1 MSMKGVQQYPDGYL
15 SKMPV
20 FQYVLLSLLFPLWAA
35 AASLND
41 ILITQFKSVFCL
53 SNFASAFVQ
62 SAFYGGYF
70 LIAIPASL
78 IIKKT
83 SYKIAILIGLGF
95 YIIGCS
101 LFYPASHMAT
111 YSMFLVAIFVLAI
124 GLSFLETSAN
134 TYSSLIGPKDKSTL
148 RLNIS
153 QTVYPLGS
161 IIGVLLGKYLIFQNG
176 ESLQSQMSKMTPQQA
191 KVFGESVLQN
201 TLAPYKYLILILI
214 IVLIL
219 FAITKFPKCKPQN
232 VKGEVENKVS
242 ILETLKYLA
251 KNNNFKKGII
261 TQFIYVGMQI
271 TVWSFT
277 IRLALTLNNTI
288 NERSASTFMIYS
300 FIAFFIG
307 KVVANFLMNKFNA
320 TKVLFIYS
328 IIGCLSLIYTTLVPN
343 MTAVY
348 AAIVVSFLF
357 GPCWAT
363 IYTKTL
369 DTVEDKK
376 YTETAGAIIV
386 MAIIGGAI
394 IPTIQG
400 LVSDSLGSM
409 QLSFIVPTICFALVA
424 VYFYAEMKRFN
435 NISCG
440 KSPSSISGKST
451 L

>member
-1 MSMKGVQQYPDGYL
+1 MSMKDIKQYPDGYL

-41 ILITQFKSVFCL
+41 ILITQFKSIFFL
-53 SNFASAFVQ
+53 SDFASAFVQ

-95 YIIGCS
+95 YIVGCS

-134 TYSSLIGPKDKSTL
+134 TYSSLIGPKAKATL

-153 QTVYPLGS
+153 QTVYPIGS
-161 IIGVLLGKYLIFQNG
+161 IIGVLLGKYLIFGNG
-176 ESLQSQMSKMTPQQA
+176 ASLKIQMSKMTPQAA
-191 KVFGESVLQN
+191 KEFGETVLQN

-214 IVLIL
+214 VVLIL

-232 VKGEVENKVS
+232 VQGVVENKVS
-242 ILETLKYLA
+242 ILDTLKYLV
-251 KNNNFKKGII
+251 KNKNFKKGII
-261 TQFIYVGMQI
+261 TQFIYVGMQT

-277 IRLALTLNNTI
+277 IRLALTLDKSI

-307 KVVANFLMNKFNA
+307 KVVANFLMSKFQA
-320 TKVLFIYS
+320 VKVLFFYS
-328 IIGCLSLIYTTLVPN
+328 ILGCLSLVYVTLMPN
-343 MTAVY
+343 MTSVY
-348 AAIVVSFLF
+348 ATILVSFLF

-363 IYTKTL
+363 IFAKTL
-369 DTVEDKK
+369 DAVEDKK
-376 YTETAGAIIV
+376 HTETAGAIIV
-386 MAIIGGAI
+386 MSIIGGAI
-394 IPTIQG
+394 IPTVQG
-400 LVSDSLGSM
+400 LVSDSIGSM
-409 QLSFIVPTICFALVA
+409 QLSFVVPMICFALVA
-424 VYFYAEMKRFN
+424 VYFYAEMKRFKKGVKDN
-435 NISCG
+435 E
-440 KSPSSISGKST
+440 
-451 L
+451 

>member
-1 MSMKGVQQYPDGYL
+1 MSMKDIKQYPDGYL

-20 FQYVLLSLLFPLWAA
+20 FQYVLLSLLFPLWGA

-41 ILITQFKSVFCL
+41 ILITQFKSVFFL
-53 SNFASAFVQ
+53 SDFASAFVQ

-83 SYKIAILIGLGF
+83 SYKIAILTGLGF
-95 YIIGCS
+95 YIVGCS

-134 TYSSLIGPKDKSTL
+134 TYSSLIGPKEKATL

-153 QTVYPLGS
+153 QTVYPIGS
-161 IIGVLLGKYLIFQNG
+161 IVGVLLGKYLIFGSG
-176 ESLQSQMSKMTPQQA
+176 ESLKVQMAKMTPEQA
-191 KVFGESVLQN
+191 KAFGESILQN

-214 IVLIL
+214 VVMIL

-232 VKGEVENKVS
+232 VKGEIENKVS
-242 ILETLKYLA
+242 ILETIKYLA
-251 KNNNFKKGII
+251 KNNHFKKGII
-261 TQFIYVGMQI
+261 TQFIYVGMQT

-277 IRLALTLNNTI
+277 IRLALTLDKSI
-288 NERSASTFMIYS
+288 NERNASTFMIYS
-300 FIAFFIG
+300 FIAFFLG
-307 KVVANFLMNKFNA
+307 KVVANFLMNKFHA
-320 TKVLFIYS
+320 TKVLFVYS
-328 IIGCLSLIYTTLVPN
+328 ILGAISLAYVTLVPN
-343 MTAVY
+343 ITSVY

-363 IYTKTL
+363 IFAKTL
-369 DTVEDKK
+369 DSVEDKK
-376 YTETAGAIIV
+376 HTETAGAIIV
-386 MAIIGGAI
+386 MSIIGGAI
-394 IPTIQG
+394 IPTVQG

-409 QLSFIVPTICFALVA
+409 QLSFVVPMICFALVA

-435 NISCG
+435 KGVTVNE
-440 KSPSSISGKST
+440 
-451 L
+451 